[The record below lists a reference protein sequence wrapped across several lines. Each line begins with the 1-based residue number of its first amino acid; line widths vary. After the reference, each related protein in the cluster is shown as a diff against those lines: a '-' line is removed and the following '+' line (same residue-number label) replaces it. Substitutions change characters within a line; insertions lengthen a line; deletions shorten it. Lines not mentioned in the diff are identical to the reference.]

1 MVCLWSKPPTAEPA
15 RAVVRRYA
23 LHRAQNRYTVF
34 RIMLQSAMRL
44 GGIVIAL

>member
-1 MVCLWSKPPTAEPA
+1 MVRLWSKPPTAEPA

-34 RIMLQSAMRL
+34 RIML
-44 GGIVIAL
+44 